1 MGLMQLLTATRSLD
15 EAKYP
20 PHRYKLLRDRWP
32 TFGNQPVERSAGK
45 VAKRAA
51 ERNAVKT
58 EVAEQNAAT
67 QATKQAF
74 PLGRWTKNP
83 FRSTAIPSQRVPA
96 VQGEL
101 SLDNVKPVRNDLSD
115 SDLEL
120 MPRKQSE
127 PEMNP
132 FTTPKVP
139 APGEEIA
146 QKLGLF
152 ARMKARLFR
161 KKAE

>member
-1 MGLMQLLTATRSLD
+1 MGLMQLLTATRSLN
-15 EAKYP
+15 EAKYE
-20 PHRYKLLRDRWP
+20 PHRYKLMRDRWP
-32 TFGNQPVERSAGK
+32 TFGNEVVERSGEE
-45 VAKRAA
+45 VAKGAA
-51 ERNAVKT
+51 ERNAMKT
-58 EVAEQNAAT
+58 EVAEQNAT
-67 QATKQAF
+67 PKQAF

-83 FRSTAIPSQRVPA
+83 FRSTAIPSQRPAA

-101 SLDNVKPVRNDLSD
+101 SLDKVKPVRNDLSD

-127 PEMNP
+127 PEKNP
-132 FTTPKVP
+132 FATEKAPV
-139 APGEEIA
+139 PGEEIA

>member
-1 MGLMQLLTATRSLD
+1 MGLMQLLTATRSLS
-15 EAKYP
+15 EAKYE
-20 PHRYKLLRDRWP
+20 PHRYKLMRDGWP
-32 TFGNQPVERSAGK
+32 TFGNAVERSGEEVAAGA
-45 VAKRAA
+45 V
-51 ERNAVKT
+51 ERNAMKT
-58 EVAEQNAAT
+58 DVAEQSVT
-67 QATKQAF
+67 TPKQAF

-83 FRSTAIPSQRVPA
+83 FRSTAMPSQRAPA

-101 SLDNVKPVRNDLSD
+101 CLDKVKPVRNDLSD

-127 PEMNP
+127 PEKNP
-132 FTTPKVP
+132 FATEKAPV
-139 APGEEIA
+139 PGEEIA

-152 ARMKARLFR
+152 SRMRARLFR